1 MEHTIKTASDTLI
14 LLYEQR
20 SYIEKSL
27 HQQETIKKIYEASK
41 NIVRSMNDSI
51 YRVFFFKN
59 KIEDIDE
66 EKVRLL
72 DNHDKTDDYVNNLE
86 QLKKINLLIGEEL
99 ELHNKLLKKSIE
111 LSTGGLG
118 KVA

>member
-1 MEHTIKTASDTLI
+1 MEHTIKTASDTLV

-27 HQQETIKKIYEASK
+27 HQQETIIKLYEASK
-41 NIVRSMNDSI
+41 NIIRSMNDSI
-51 YRVFFFKN
+51 YRVFFFN
-59 KIEDIDE
+59 KKIKINEE
-66 EKVRLL
+66 EKTKLL
-72 DNHDKTDDYVNNLE
+72 SNEDDIYISNLE

-111 LSTGGLG
+111 LSTGGLSEM
-118 KVA
+118 A

>member
-1 MEHTIKTASDTLI
+1 MEHTIKTASDTLV

-20 SYIEKSL
+20 YYIEKSL
-27 HQQETIKKIYEASK
+27 HQQKKIKKIYQASK

-59 KIEDIDE
+59 NIDE
-66 EKVRLL
+66 EKIRLL
-72 DNHDKTDDYVNNLE
+72 NNYDKTDNYVNNLE

-99 ELHNKLLKKSIE
+99 ELHNKLLKKSTE
-111 LSTGGLG
+111 LSTGGLC
-118 KVA
+118 KMA